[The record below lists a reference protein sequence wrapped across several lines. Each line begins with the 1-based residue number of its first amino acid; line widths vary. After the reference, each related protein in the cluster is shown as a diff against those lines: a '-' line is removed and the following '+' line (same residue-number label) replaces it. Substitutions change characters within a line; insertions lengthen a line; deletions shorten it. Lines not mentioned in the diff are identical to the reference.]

1 MVKRHKILAHIK
13 EEHWRKLWQLKS
25 YIMEKP
31 FSKVIE
37 TLIDEYFE
45 RNQIVF
51 DEDIKREKKN

>member
-1 MVKRHKILAHIK
+1 MIKRHKVMVFLK
-13 EEHWRKLWQLKS
+13 DEEWRKLWQLKS

-37 TLIDEYFE
+37 TLIDQYFE

-51 DEDIKREKKN
+51 DEDIKKEKKS